1 MKKATLLLAGA
12 ALLLG
17 LLAGPASAA
26 PPPCP
31 PTDDACAALAARLDT
46 VHTDLTALDS
56 DLTASAGAPVSG
68 TVALDTDA
76 TQRLDLLWWGVWGL
90 VGLTLVLIFAPAW
103 RRAFQWGTSGGA
115 V

>member
-1 MKKATLLLAGA
+1 
-12 ALLLG
+12 
-17 LLAGPASAA
+17 
-26 PPPCP
+26 
-31 PTDDACAALAARLDT
+31 
-46 VHTDLTALDS
+46 VHDDLTTLDGDVTS
-56 DLTASAGAPVSG
+56 GSSTPVSG
-68 TVALDTDA
+68 TVALDSDA